1 MYHYKAFNLHFITPF
16 ECPELIEINENN
28 ALEKIKVNY
37 SKLPQNLDKNLVN
50 EDRYYQSNENEYL
63 LNIKDIAR
71 FLIKNGNEI
80 LIEEKENLPIE
91 TLRLYLFGSAI
102 GALLHQRKAFP
113 FHASAIVTSKGIIL
127 FCGDSGAGKSTT
139 LQAFLKKGYK
149 KISDDTI
156 SMFYDENKKQI
167 MCVPSYPQSKI
178 WQNTADIFNH
188 DTNNLRQMHKDF
200 KKFAL
205 PTHDKFEDKILPL
218 HAIYELNI
226 HEEDDLKIEK
236 ISSNTDKLNTII
248 YNTYRYYYLDKL
260 PQRKNHFDLS
270 LKIVKNVDIYKLLR
284 PKDKNSLDEIIKN
297 IENNIL
303 ISDNF
308 K

>member
-1 MYHYKAFNLHFITPF
+1 MYHYKAFNLHFQTPF
-16 ECPELIEINENN
+16 ICPELIEIEENN
-28 ALEKIKVNY
+28 NLEKVIVKY
-37 SKLPQNLDKNLVN
+37 SKFAKNLSKNLVDEN
-50 EDRYYQSNENEYL
+50 RYYQSNENEYL
-63 LNIKDIAR
+63 LDIKDIAR
-71 FLIKNGNEI
+71 FLIRNGNEI
-80 LIEEKENLPIE
+80 LIEQKGNLPIE

-113 FHASAIVTSKGIIL
+113 FHASGIVTSKGVIL

-188 DTNNLRQMHKDF
+188 DTNDLRQIHKDF
-200 KKFAL
+200 NKFAL
-205 PTHDKFEDKILPL
+205 PTHDKFEDRVLPL
-218 HAIYELNI
+218 YTIYELNI
-226 HEEDDLKIEK
+226 HEEDSLKIEK
-236 ISSNTDKLNTII
+236 INLNTEKLNTII

-270 LKIVKNVDIYKLLR
+270 LKIAKSIDIYIIYR
-284 PKDKNSLDEIIKN
+284 PKEKNSLDEIIKN
-297 IENNIL
+297 IEDI
-303 ISDNF
+303 I
-308 K
+308 